1 MVALYSKWN
10 LPKTK
15 RLSGVGNWKCYN
27 LLLQRD
33 SDSWQ
38 TFPQRARTVGNCH
51 RVAKF
56 ESTLGTAQQS
66 VEFMNEHCSAAAGC
80 QKKKVELELHLQHNC
95 SRCLS
100 LVLPFYF
107 CLVEHDVPTCKIQI
121 KLAGLVSIVAFWRK
135 PRLSTTVGFWFIVCE
150 IGRNKAVNLWF
161 FEEIKIK
168 RLIAI

>member
-1 MVALYSKWN
+1 MLVIENVIIYCYSATRIAGRHSHN
-10 LPKTK
+10 GLGQST
-15 RLSGVGNWKCYN
+15 
-27 LLLQRD
+27 Q
-33 SDSWQ
+33 
-38 TFPQRARTVGNCH
+38 GNCH

-121 KLAGLVSIVAFWRK
+121 KLAGLVSIVAF
-135 PRLSTTVGFWFIVCE
+135 
-150 IGRNKAVNLWF
+150 
-161 FEEIKIK
+161 
-168 RLIAI
+168 